1 MATGRGRVV
10 QLREGQS
17 HRLCGHEATSQSIA
31 LSRALGDAC
40 EAGWVLLGGGRA
52 SWLGL
57 QACTS
62 APWAG
67 SWACLLEVLLPC
79 TVLAPQPANHASCL
93 PPACPAGATELG
105 LTFEPDAL
113 SITMPNPARISADRP
128 GSSSGSSGGST
139 GEQAAPRPARHVLV
153 VASDGLW
160 DMLTNEEAVGIALR
174 CEGSC
179 V

>member
-17 HRLCGHEATSQSIA
+17 HRLCGYEATSQSIA

-52 SWLGL
+52 SCAAGWACKLG
-57 QACTS
+57 TS
-62 APWAG
+62 ASWAD

-93 PPACPAGATELG
+93 PPACLAGATELG

-113 SITMPNPARISADRP
+113 SITLPNPADWP
-128 GSSSGSSGGST
+128 GSSSGGSGGST

-174 CEGSC
+174 CEGNFG
-179 V
+179 